1 MYNDRLLFQAETVN
15 ILDGE
20 YEVMM
25 QDHSCLSAQRQ
36 AMGLSQQT
44 VAKAAGVDLRKYQR
58 LESGE
63 RSMCSTSLRVG
74 LAICDVL
81 GLDPHRF
88 VPLLPQVQDATEEE
102 VQVVRTERKV
112 TSTMKKFKVF
122 RSLGKI
128 DESIRKHE
136 LVAVEYGKDI
146 YEVTDKLIRAVNDD
160 AEGMP
165 QFEKGYTAA
174 TMTPEEV
181 PSYRHVKRY
190 QYVMQ
195 AILQPEFGSENEL
208 LEYGIIVEEMSEL
221 GEREQMQDRR

>member
-1 MYNDRLLFQAETVN
+1 MYNDKLLFQAETVN

-25 QDHSCLSAQRQ
+25 QDHSYLSAQRQ
-36 AMGLSQQT
+36 AMGLSQQM
-44 VAKAAGVDLRKYQR
+44 VATAAGVDLRKYQR

-88 VPLLPQVQDATEEE
+88 VSPIPH
-102 VQVVRTERKV
+102 VQVSAVEEIPMACAKRKAA
-112 TSTMKKFKVF
+112 STMKKFKVF

-160 AEGMP
+160 AEGLP

-174 TMTPEEV
+174 TMAPKEV
-181 PSYRHVKRY
+181 PSHRHVKRY

-195 AILQPEFGSENEL
+195 AILHPEFGPENQL
-208 LEYGIIVEEMSEL
+208 LEYGIIAEEMSEL
-221 GEREQMQDRR
+221 NESEQA